1 MRAQVE
7 SICTVDS
14 PDPAVHLTAV
24 LHYASSLCTE
34 VCLEPPCLVQEG
46 ANRGC
51 GASAS

>member
-1 MRAQVE
+1 MRVQVE

-14 PDPAVHLTAV
+14 PDSVVHLIAV

-34 VCLEPPCLVQEG
+34 VCLKPSCLVQGG

-51 GASAS
+51 EVSPS